1 MGIRASMYDTRVLC
15 AKRKT
20 DETHEKGWHRY
31 ILGQVMFG
39 TLRNSDTS
47 TSLYIVVRVSFI
59 GTEQN
64 KLFAYPTCRISQ
76 AKLKSSLS
84 LCI

>member
-1 MGIRASMYDTRVLC
+1 
-15 AKRKT
+15 
-20 DETHEKGWHRY
+20 
-31 ILGQVMFG
+31 MFG

-76 AKLKSSLS
+76 AKLKSSMS
-84 LCI
+84 LCIRQSAYRNRQNTKLCDQHGETASTRTKMISWFSAR